1 MLFRAMS
8 VIPEL
13 KPKVGAIAGTH
24 LTWRVDVFE
33 NTAKKTTKKNKKQSI
48 RREQDEAVHMLS
60 IKDAIIHKQ
69 LFSKGNTAHRMC
81 EYQLIMPKTMSSSL
95 FK

>member
-13 KPKVGAIAGTH
+13 KPKVGAITGTH

-33 NTAKKTTKKNKKQSI
+33 NTAKKKKKNRRKIQPI
-48 RREQDEAVHMLS
+48 RREHQRRDNSQAAV
-60 IKDAIIHKQ
+60 
-69 LFSKGNTAHRMC
+69 
-81 EYQLIMPKTMSSSL
+81 
-95 FK
+95 FKREHSAQNV